1 MTEFNRKLKQRFV
14 SQADYENTKYLYLT
28 LKMRNLSDRNH
39 LYNSQDV
46 ILICKI
52 IENGFQMI

>member
-1 MTEFNRKLKQRFV
+1 MIEFNRKLKQRFV

-46 ILICKI
+46 ILLCKI
-52 IENGFQMI
+52 IENGF